1 MPGLHE
7 VILRGMAGSLKSL
20 DDAEIIGITERA
32 MRVGLREYEEKGYD
46 GLYDYRKGPTES

>member
-7 VILRGMAGSLKSL
+7 VILRGTAGSLKSL
-20 DDAEIIGITERA
+20 EDAEIIGITEQA
-32 MRVGLREYEEKGYD
+32 MRGLREYEEKGYD